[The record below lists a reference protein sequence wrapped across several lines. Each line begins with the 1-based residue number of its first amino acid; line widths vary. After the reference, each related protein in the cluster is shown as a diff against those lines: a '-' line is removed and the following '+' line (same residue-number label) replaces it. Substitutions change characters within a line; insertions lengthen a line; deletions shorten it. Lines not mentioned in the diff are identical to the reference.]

1 MPDYVQMIDT
11 FLTAY
16 NDKDFAKM
24 RGMMV
29 PDIDMAHYNR
39 GAAFNN
45 LDDLMAVFPAFADVL
60 MPDRQFSPALR
71 VTASGQV
78 VVRESDFTGT
88 ATDDIPGFATKGE
101 ALKLRLCSVFR
112 FNDDGLIAEWHDHG

>member
-1 MPDYVQMIDT
+1 MPDFVQLVDT

-24 RGMMV
+24 GERMV

-39 GAAFNN
+39 GAQFNHRDQ
-45 LDDLMAVFPAFADVL
+45 LLEIFPIFADSL
-60 MPDRQFSPALR
+60 MPDRKFSPALR
-71 VTASGQV
+71 VTASGNV

-88 ATDDIPGFATKGE
+88 ARGDIPGFASDGE
-101 ALKLRLCSVFR
+101 KLKLRLCSVFR
-112 FNDDGLIAEWHDHG
+112 FTDDGLIAEWHDHG

>member
-1 MPDYVQMIDT
+1 MPDFVQLVDT

-16 NDKDFAKM
+16 NNKDFAAM
-24 RGMMV
+24 RDMMV

-39 GAAFNN
+39 GAFFN
-45 LDDLMAVFPAFADVL
+45 DRDQLMEVFPAFADNL
-60 MPDRQFSPALR
+60 MPDRKFSPALR
-71 VTASGQV
+71 ITASGNV

-88 ATDDIPGFATKGE
+88 ATDDIPGFAAKGE